1 LKPVKILVH
10 YLKYRVTVSK
20 FKGVFCVEKIS
31 RLVSEVA
38 ELCQRENVPLL
49 CIYGKSG
56 NIEVKEFAPEDT
68 PEIYGKA
75 RSVLFNSTKPKMRSM
90 KIEG

>member
-1 LKPVKILVH
+1 M
-10 YLKYRVTVSK
+10 
-20 FKGVFCVEKIS
+20 EKIT
-31 RLVSEVA
+31 RLINEVA

-56 NIEVKEFAPEDT
+56 NIEVKEYAPEET
-68 PEIYGKA
+68 PEIYSKA

>member
-1 LKPVKILVH
+1 M
-10 YLKYRVTVSK
+10 
-20 FKGVFCVEKIS
+20 EKIQ

-56 NIEVKEFAPEDT
+56 DIEVKEFAPEET
-68 PEIYGKA
+68 PEIYAKA